1 MENRSKEPHKL
12 KYTANPKNGDSKNP
26 KSRETFRGRKGDFGG
41 GGGGRRDFW
50 GEKGGFWGSGKMKTP
65 MVEEGQKPKNED
77 PKDPKSGD
85 QKTPKA
91 ERL

>member
-1 MENRSKEPHKL
+1 MGTQRTPKAEKL
-12 KYTANPKNGDSKNP
+12 SGV
-26 KSRETFRGRKGDFGG
+26 ERGILEG